1 MADETYSPDG
11 QGDGQGDGQRN
22 GQGSDIGWADTVRF
36 RLPGGWTVDVEEH
49 EGQPVGT
56 FRPPPPA
63 AGVLRLVTDR
73 VVPRPDSGG
82 TAATLQEMALRFV
95 RPQDPR
101 AGDRTVET
109 RADGAVIAQAM
120 MRTQEDGRAE
130 THYLWLVGAER
141 PAADGSRAAEDIP
154 TLAPTPAKSVAAV
167 AMFSFAL
174 PDLMDGDESCAEM
187 LGRIDDAI
195 RNAEIR

>member
-1 MADETYSPDG
+1 MADETYSASG
-11 QGDGQGDGQRN
+11 QGT

-36 RLPGGWTVDVEEH
+36 RLPAGWAVDVEEH
-49 EGQPVGT
+49 EGQPVGS

-73 VVPRPDSGG
+73 VAPRPDSGG
-82 TAATLQEMALRFV
+82 TAATLREMALRFV
-95 RPQDPR
+95 RPQDQR
-101 AGDRTVET
+101 AGDRTVES

-120 MRTQEDGRAE
+120 MRTEEDGRAE

-141 PAADGSRAAEDIP
+141 ADAAGGGGVAA
-154 TLAPTPAKSVAAV
+154 VAAV

-187 LGRIDDAI
+187 LGRIDEAI
-195 RNAEIR
+195 RNAEIL

>member
-1 MADETYSPDG
+1 MAQGPHTQDG
-11 QGDGQGDGQRN
+11 HVTN
-22 GQGSDIGWADTVRF
+22 GPGSDIGWADTVRF
-36 RLPGGWTVDVEEH
+36 RLPPGWAVDVEEH

-73 VVPRPDSGG
+73 VAPRPESGG
-82 TAATLQEMALRFV
+82 VAGTLQEMALRFV

-101 AGDRTVET
+101 AGDRTVES

-120 MRTQEDGRAE
+120 MRTEEDGRAE

-141 PAADGSRAAEDIP
+141 ADAAGTVAGA
-154 TLAPTPAKSVAAV
+154 VAAV

-174 PDLMDGDESCAEM
+174 PALMDGDDSCAEM

-195 RNAEIR
+195 RNAEIL

>member
-1 MADETYSPDG
+1 MTQGPHTQDG
-11 QGDGQGDGQRN
+11 QVTIGP
-22 GQGSDIGWADTVRF
+22 GSDIGWADTVRF
-36 RLPGGWTVDVEEH
+36 RLPPGWAVDVEEH

-63 AGVLRLVTDR
+63 AGVLRVVTDR
-73 VVPRPDSGG
+73 VTPRPESGG
-82 TAATLQEMALRFV
+82 AAGTLQEMALRFV

-101 AGDRTVET
+101 AGDRTVES

-120 MRTQEDGRAE
+120 MRTEEDGRAE
-130 THYLWLVGAER
+130 THYLWLVGGERAE
-141 PAADGSRAAEDIP
+141 AAG
-154 TLAPTPAKSVAAV
+154 TLGGTVAAV

-174 PDLMDGDESCAEM
+174 PALMDGDDSCAEM

-195 RNAEIR
+195 RNAEIL

>member
-1 MADETYSPDG
+1 MADETYSASG
-11 QGDGQGDGQRN
+11 QGNGPGDV
-22 GQGSDIGWADTVRF
+22 QGSDIGWSDTVPF
-36 RLPGGWTVDVEEH
+36 RLPAGWAVDVEEH

-63 AGVLRLVTDR
+63 GGVLRLVTDR
-73 VVPRPDSGG
+73 VVPRPESGG

-101 AGDRTVET
+101 AGDRTVES

-120 MRTQEDGRAE
+120 MRTEEEGRAE

-141 PAADGSRAAEDIP
+141 PDTAG
-154 TLAPTPAKSVAAV
+154 SVAAV

-195 RNAEIR
+195 RNAEIL

>member
-1 MADETYSPDG
+1 MA
-11 QGDGQGDGQRN
+11 QGPEMQN
-22 GQGSDIGWADTVRF
+22 GQVTNGPGSDIGWADTVRF
-36 RLPGGWTVDVEEH
+36 RLPPGWAVDVEEH
-49 EGQPVGT
+49 EGQSVGT

-73 VVPRPDSGG
+73 VTPRPDSGG
-82 TAATLQEMALRFV
+82 AAGTLQEMALRFV

-101 AGDRTVET
+101 AGDRTVES

-120 MRTQEDGRAE
+120 MRTEEDGRAE

-141 PAADGSRAAEDIP
+141 AEASG
-154 TLAPTPAKSVAAV
+154 TVAAV

-174 PDLMDGDESCAEM
+174 PALMDGDDSCAEM

-195 RNAEIR
+195 RSAEIL

>member
-1 MADETYSPDG
+1 MAHDTPGAEGGSGGGADG
-11 QGDGQGDGQRN
+11 T
-22 GQGSDIGWADTVRF
+22 GSDIGWADTVRF
-36 RLPGGWTVDVEEH
+36 RLPPGWAVDVEEH

-82 TAATLQEMALRFV
+82 VAGTLREMAVRFV

-101 AGDRTVET
+101 AGDRSVES

-120 MRTQEDGRAE
+120 MRTLEDGRAE
-130 THYLWLVGAER
+130 THYLWLIGADR
-141 PAADGSRAAEDIP
+141 SDD
-154 TLAPTPAKSVAAV
+154 AAV

-174 PDLMDGDESCAEM
+174 PGLMDGDESCAEM

-195 RNAEIR
+195 RNAEIL

>member
-1 MADETYSPDG
+1 MG
-11 QGDGQGDGQRN
+11 R
-22 GQGSDIGWADTVRF
+22 DIGWADTVRF
-36 RLPGGWTVDVEEH
+36 RLPPGWAVDVEEH

-73 VVPRPDSGG
+73 VVPRPDGG
-82 TAATLQEMALRFV
+82 SPVADTLQEIALRFV

-101 AGDRTVET
+101 AGDRTVDS
-109 RADGAVIAQAM
+109 RPDGAVIAQAM
-120 MRTQEDGRAE
+120 MRTDEDGRAE
-130 THYLWLVGAER
+130 THYLWLVGAV
-141 PAADGSRAAEDIP
+141 RAGA
-154 TLAPTPAKSVAAV
+154 AAV

-174 PDLMDGDESCAEM
+174 PALMDGDESCAET

-195 RNAEIR
+195 RTAEIL

>member
-11 QGDGQGDGQRN
+11 PGN

-49 EGQPVGT
+49 EGQPVGI

-95 RPQDPR
+95 RPQDQR

-141 PAADGSRAAEDIP
+141 PAADGSRAADGV
-154 TLAPTPAKSVAAV
+154 PTPAAIPAKGVAAV

-174 PDLMDGDESCAEM
+174 PDLMDGDESCAET